1 MNVELVI
8 SEKSKNTDLLHD
20 TAVIEG
26 VTWHSEILQVHCEKM
41 DLPCG
46 EVVFVG
52 VSLISLVKLVFRP
65 NVIFFCCFPLLGTYA
80 FAYSALYQRAQLAP
94 SSASACALA

>member
-1 MNVELVI
+1 MDVELVL
-8 SEKSKNTDLLHD
+8 SDKSKNTDLLV
-20 TAVIEG
+20 VIEG
-26 VTWHSEILQVHCEKM
+26 VTWHSEISQVHCEKM

-52 VSLISLVKLVFRP
+52 VSLISQAKLVFRP
-65 NVIFFCCFPLLGTYA
+65 NVIFCLPLLGTYV

-94 SSASACALA
+94 NSASACALA

>member
-1 MNVELVI
+1 MSVELVI
-8 SEKSKNTDLLHD
+8 SEESKNTDLLHD

-52 VSLISLVKLVFRP
+52 VSLIGLVK
-65 NVIFFCCFPLLGTYA
+65 A

>member
-1 MNVELVI
+1 MDVELVL
-8 SEKSKNTDLLHD
+8 SDKSKNTDLLV
-20 TAVIEG
+20 VIEG
-26 VTWHSEILQVHCEKM
+26 VTWHSEISQVHCEKM

-52 VSLISLVKLVFRP
+52 VSLTNQAKV
-65 NVIFFCCFPLLGTYA
+65 

-94 SSASACALA
+94 NSASACALA